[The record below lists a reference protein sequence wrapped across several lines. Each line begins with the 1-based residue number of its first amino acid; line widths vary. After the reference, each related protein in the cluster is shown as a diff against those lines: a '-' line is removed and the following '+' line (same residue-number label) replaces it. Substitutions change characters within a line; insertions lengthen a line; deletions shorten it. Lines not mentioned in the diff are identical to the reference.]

1 MDLNIFKG
9 TPFFLD
15 DVDLEWVTKTY
26 TTLSLEEKIGQ
37 LFLPICQ
44 MPTPE
49 KMQKLL
55 AFHPGG
61 IHRLAALSTEEL
73 CQTATVLQSQSK
85 VPLLLTGD
93 IEFGAFG
100 SFLEGT
106 HYQVQVGTAA
116 TNDPEAAHRMGII
129 VAREG
134 SALGFNWVFSPVVD
148 INYNFHSAIT
158 GTRSFGSDPEKV
170 LAMARSYVKGVQEND
185 MAACLKH
192 WPGDGM
198 DNRDQHMVTSCNS
211 LDMESWW
218 NSYGKIYKTLID
230 DGVKTVMS
238 AHITLPAY
246 YKERNPNIKPGE
258 ILPGSISPAL
268 NLELLRG
275 ELGFNGVIV
284 SDATLMGGLTS
295 VGPREDIVPMV
306 IQNGCD
312 IFLFSIDDDI
322 DFALLLQ
329 AAKAGTITPTRLEE
343 AVLRVLAF
351 KASLKLHEKQATGT
365 LVPSLEEAKKVV
377 GCEEHKNWEQACIER
392 SITLVKD
399 TQNLLP
405 LSPQNHKKVLLIE
418 SEPFSLFGPPI
429 ELNFKNYLEEAGF
442 EVTRMAEDTVVE
454 SDLFDLVIYLLDQQ
468 EFFGRGN
475 YRISWAEI
483 HKGLFTSMNRY
494 WHTIPTLMISLNN
507 PYHLYDAPRV
517 KTYIN
522 AYTSTDLVQREL
534 VKMLLGEKPFKGVN
548 PVDPFCEVIDSHL

>member
-230 DGVKTVMS
+230 DGVKTV
-238 AHITLPAY
+238 
-246 YKERNPNIKPGE
+246 K
-258 ILPGSISPAL
+258 
-268 NLELLRG
+268 
-275 ELGFNGVIV
+275 
-284 SDATLMGGLTS
+284 
-295 VGPREDIVPMV
+295 
-306 IQNGCD
+306 
-312 IFLFSIDDDI
+312 
-322 DFALLLQ
+322 
-329 AAKAGTITPTRLEE
+329 
-343 AVLRVLAF
+343 
-351 KASLKLHEKQATGT
+351 
-365 LVPSLEEAKKVV
+365 
-377 GCEEHKNWEQACIER
+377 R
-392 SITLVKD
+392 S
-399 TQNLLP
+399 
-405 LSPQNHKKVLLIE
+405 
-418 SEPFSLFGPPI
+418 
-429 ELNFKNYLEEAGF
+429 
-442 EVTRMAEDTVVE
+442 
-454 SDLFDLVIYLLDQQ
+454 
-468 EFFGRGN
+468 
-475 YRISWAEI
+475 
-483 HKGLFTSMNRY
+483 
-494 WHTIPTLMISLNN
+494 
-507 PYHLYDAPRV
+507 
-517 KTYIN
+517 
-522 AYTSTDLVQREL
+522 
-534 VKMLLGEKPFKGVN
+534 
-548 PVDPFCEVIDSHL
+548 